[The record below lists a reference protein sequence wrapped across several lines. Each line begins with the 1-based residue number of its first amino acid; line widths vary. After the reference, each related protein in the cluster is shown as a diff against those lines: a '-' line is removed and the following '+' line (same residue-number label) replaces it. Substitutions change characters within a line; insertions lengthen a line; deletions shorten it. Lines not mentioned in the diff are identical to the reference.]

1 MTNRYGPPTLISE
14 RAQPIMYTAHKQI
27 IWTEREEQRL
37 MNSYKKIPREKL
49 LMLFP
54 DRTWCALVTR
64 ASRLRIPRPG
74 RWYTP
79 EEDARLLELY
89 HETDLT
95 YDQMSGQFMV
105 RNGNSLKQRMYAIRK
120 SMEVNGI

>member
-1 MTNRYGPPTLISE
+1 I
-14 RAQPIMYTAHKQI
+14 
-27 IWTEREEQRL
+27 
-37 MNSYKKIPREKL
+37 SYKKIPREKL

-54 DRTWCALVTR
+54 DRTWFALVTR

-74 RWYTP
+74 RWFTP
-79 EEDARLLELY
+79 EEDARLMKLY

-95 YDQMSGQFMV
+95 YDQMSGQFMA